1 MQDRKHT
8 DKKVLMDGIKMMA
21 GSLPLAFIGPVVLF
35 STFKNQEHPFFIPIL
50 ILALTA
56 MAGAIFLMFKGLGK
70 VMKSLF
76 D

>member
-1 MQDRKHT
+1 MN
-8 DKKVLMDGIKMMA
+8 GIKLMA
-21 GSLPLAFIGPVVLF
+21 GSLPLAFIGPAVLF
-35 STFKNQEHPFFIPIL
+35 STFKNQEHPLFIPVL
-50 ILALTA
+50 ILAISA

>member
-21 GSLPLAFIGPVVLF
+21 GSLPLAFIGPAVLF

-56 MAGAIFLMFKGLGK
+56 MAGAIFLMFRGLGK

>member
-1 MQDRKHT
+1 
-8 DKKVLMDGIKMMA
+8 MA

-35 STFKNQEHPFFIPIL
+35 SSFKNQDHPFFIPVLVLGIF
-50 ILALTA
+50 A
-56 MAGAIFLMFKGLGK
+56 MAGAIFLMFRGLGK